1 MSPER
6 FISSKLH
13 FQGSIAAIS
22 IAVSFL
28 VIILAI
34 AISSGFRNE
43 VRDGVAEMTGD
54 LRIQHVSG
62 ADIPSSLPS
71 EAEILSLPGV
81 KSMSGVVVRQGI
93 VRSGD
98 VIHGV
103 VVKGVPDRID
113 SSLCVSI
120 PQRLSEITGL
130 GVGDEMTTYFV
141 GEKVRVRRFRVSEI
155 HRDILEM
162 DDNLLVYARLEDMQR
177 LSQLADDRVS
187 AIEVSL
193 RSEMRSAPAMEE
205 LRGRIGSILSLSGR
219 DEEEDLYVQS
229 SVSAYPQLFD
239 WLDLLDFNVL
249 FILLLMILVA
259 GFNMV
264 SGLLIVLFRNIS
276 TIGTLKTLGMS
287 DRGIAKV
294 FLLLSSSVVLKGM
307 LAGNALA
314 LLFCLVQG
322 TTHLIPLDP
331 ANYFVSFVPVHVN
344 VFSVLA
350 ADLIAYAAIMLIL
363 LIPSL
368 FISRVDPARTVRA
381 E

>member
-1 MSPER
+1 MSSER
-6 FISSKLH
+6 FISAKLR
-13 FQGSIAAIS
+13 FQGSIAAVS

-34 AISSGFRNE
+34 AISSGFRRE
-43 VRDGVAEMTGD
+43 VRDGVAAMTGD
-54 LRIQHVSG
+54 LRIQSVAS
-62 ADIPSSLPS
+62 AEIPVSLPS

-81 KSMSGVVVRQGI
+81 KAITPVVVRQGI

-103 VVKGVPDRID
+103 VVKGVPDRAD

-120 PQRLSEITGL
+120 PSRLSEITGL
-130 GVGDEMTTYFV
+130 GVGDEMVTYFV
-141 GEKVRVRRFRVSEI
+141 GEKVRVRRFRISEV

-162 DDNLLVYARLEDMQR
+162 DDNLLVYARLDDMQR
-177 LSQLADDRVS
+177 LCQLGEDKAS
-187 AIEVSL
+187 ALEVSL
-193 RSEMRSAPAMEE
+193 RNEMRSTPAMEE
-205 LRGRIGSILSLSGR
+205 LRGRVGSILIGSGF
-219 DEEEDLYVQS
+219 DDEEDLYVQS

-239 WLDLLDFNVL
+239 WLDLLDYNVV
-249 FILLLMILVA
+249 FILLLMVLVA

-287 DRGIAKV
+287 DKGIAKV
-294 FLLLSSSVVLKGM
+294 FLRVSSSVVFKGM
-307 LAGNALA
+307 LWGNALA

-344 VFSVLA
+344 LLSVLA
-350 ADLIAYAAIMLIL
+350 ADAIAFAAIMLL
-363 LIPSL
+363 LLLPSL
-368 FISRVDPARTVRA
+368 FIARVDPARTVRA

>member
-6 FISSKLH
+6 FISAKLR

-34 AISSGFRNE
+34 AISSGFRHE
-43 VRDGVAEMTGD
+43 VRSGAAAMTGD
-54 LRIQHVSG
+54 LRIQPLYA
-62 ADIPSSLPS
+62 ADLLSQLPS

-81 KSMSGVVVRQGI
+81 KSMTPVVVRQGI

-103 VVKGVPDRID
+103 VVKGVPDRMD
-113 SSLCVSI
+113 SSLFVSI
-120 PQRLSEITGL
+120 PYRLSEITGL
-130 GVGDEMTTYFV
+130 GVGDEMTTYFI
-141 GEKVRVRRFRVSEI
+141 GEKVKVRRFRISEV

-162 DDNLLVYARLEDMQR
+162 DDNLLIYARLEDMQR
-177 LSQLADDRVS
+177 LSQLGPDRVS
-187 AIEVSL
+187 AVEISL
-193 RSEMRSAPAMEE
+193 RDEMRSTPAMEE
-205 LRGRIGSILSLSGR
+205 LRGRIGSIISGSGNP
-219 DEEEDLYVQS
+219 EEEDLYVNS

-249 FILLLMILVA
+249 FILLLMVLVA

-264 SGLLIVLFRNIS
+264 SGLLIVLFRNIA
-276 TIGTLKTLGMS
+276 TIGTLKTMGMS

-294 FLLLSSSVVLKGM
+294 FLRVSSSVVLKGM
-307 LAGNALA
+307 LIGNALA
-314 LLFCLVQG
+314 LLFCFVQG
-322 TTHLIPLDP
+322 TYHLIPLDP

-344 VFSVLA
+344 LFSILA
-350 ADLIAYAAIMLIL
+350 ADAIAYAVIMLIL
-363 LIPSL
+363 LLPSL
-368 FISRVDPARTVRA
+368 FIARVDPARTVRA

>member
-6 FISSKLH
+6 FISSRLR
-13 FQGSIAAIS
+13 FQGSIAAVS

-28 VIILAI
+28 VIILAV
-34 AISSGFRNE
+34 AISSGFRRE
-43 VRDGVAEMTGD
+43 VRDGVAAMTGD
-54 LRIQHVSG
+54 LRIQSISS
-62 ADIPSSLPS
+62 AEIPASLPS
-71 EAEILSLPGV
+71 EAEILALPGV
-81 KSMSGVVVRQGI
+81 RALSPVVVRQGI

-103 VVKGVPDRID
+103 LVKGVASRQD

-120 PQRLSEITGL
+120 PSRLSEITGL
-130 GVGDEMTTYFV
+130 GVGDDMTTYFV
-141 GEKVRVRRFRVSEI
+141 GEKVRVRRFHITEV

-162 DDNLLVYARLEDMQR
+162 DDNLLVYAPLEDMQR
-177 LSQLADDRVS
+177 LCGMEGVS
-187 AIEVSL
+187 AIEVSV
-193 RSEMRSAPAMEE
+193 RDEMRSTPALEE
-205 LRGRIGSILSLSGR
+205 LRGRMGSILMGSGH

-229 SVSAYPQLFD
+229 SVSSYPQLFD
-239 WLDLLDFNVL
+239 WLDLLENNVL
-249 FILLLMILVA
+249 FILLLMIMVA

-276 TIGTLKTLGMS
+276 TIGTLKTMGMS

-294 FLLLSSSVVLKGM
+294 FLKLSSSVVFKGM

-322 TTHLIPLDP
+322 TFHLIPLDP

-350 ADLIAYAAIMLIL
+350 ADAIAYAAIMLLL

-368 FISRVDPARTVRA
+368 FIARVDPARTVRA